1 MAQYLPLPDGS
12 FVTIRENETPLQAYE
27 RATKEY
33 PDAFGITPPAPQEGV
48 GAAFRGGLEGLLSR
62 ARTGVEAIFDPE
74 EAARRGLERGE
85 DIGQRFAPG
94 ASLQRV
100 KDVYAEQGLL
110 PAAGEAISQ
119 IPSALAEQAPNIAAT
134 LASGRA
140 GAVAGGRAGGARGAL
155 VGGVG
160 GALAPSLL
168 QLFGSNIERQA
179 EAQAESGQPL
189 DISRGAALAA
199 AAPGAALEAAA
210 TFIPLGRTVVGKI
223 LGPKA
228 EAALATG
235 SKNNAKL
242 VEAGLLRTL
251 GTGTVVGAGLEVPT
265 EVIQQ
270 MLERAQAGLDL
281 TSDDAL
287 AEYGEAA
294 YGAAL
299 VGGPFGAAGRIG
311 QRSVAQ
317 GEIEQEQAQV
327 RAEDAKKAA
336 EEDRL
341 AQEAE
346 EAEKATSGYRLKIN
360 EQLVEKKDRLREL
373 EQLLK
378 DKTTDEDV
386 KDEAKTEAKQ
396 LRKEL
401 GDLTKQMKESMT
413 KAGIAPT
420 VESALKRQKIQIEQ
434 KQPIVDDF
442 GNVISADT
450 ALDVPLFDKQGRPV
464 TRRTKDGKDV
474 LKTVKGTLPE
484 DLTPEQEVEGY
495 ERQTAKTFKYFA
507 EREDALQRLRD
518 AEEAERQKAYDDLQ
532 TQIKTMFEE
541 RQRLEEETGDVGD
554 IIAAEAGKRREQKT
568 KEVQQEMSINRMQR
582 IVDELGLRAADL
594 KITPDERAKIESF
607 INEGVVNR
615 FVTGALGIKGLGG
628 RTVNAAQALPNIDA
642 RIQELQDERQKA
654 LVGTDPLLLDTGAPT
669 KKGIRLMGV
678 EAQLNELR
686 RLRMV
691 AEQQAP
697 AETGAESAIEGTLQA
712 AVSAQVESPAVD
724 VEQGLPRVAY
734 ETRIAE
740 ADKKAA
746 RAFKDLL
753 SFVDDLQRKRFF
765 GGAPGLIE
773 DARSTE
779 EGLREQV
786 KQSKGLIIDNLL
798 EEVAT
803 ARVARKLRPLSYSEA
818 YLFIEDV
825 AGLVDTLVERSLAAA
840 PGMQT
845 ETITTPGQMRGTQLV
860 SGATETE
867 IDTRTERQLP
877 FGATPRRQDIVAQMS
892 EKQQQKIAKTF
903 TTLRKNVK
911 AALVKVEQIDATL
924 NAMQPPKPVAKR
936 GEPAPEPV
944 QRRVVLPESPE
955 AQRLADQRVKAVDA
969 LRKAEQALADERINI
984 NASVRGVSQ
993 KQAVQTIRNVIRSIK
1008 ESTIDEGKRP
1018 IRAEKPLL
1026 RQQFRTQEAETDYA
1040 QADRVVEE
1048 IDRVLAMPNLD
1059 PQVAQVLDRAA
1070 TVIANEN
1077 VNPTFLNTVDE
1088 QVGRILRGID
1098 KPFTPVA
1105 DPTQPARR
1113 PPADRQA
1120 MLINEIQQDIDNK
1133 VAVSAAAMQD
1143 ITTQA
1148 QGDMFAEDL
1157 ATIRATPGMFR
1168 RLQKSRKVVKKRE
1181 RIADLKQLEKDLRVA
1196 KRNADADA
1204 AGALKLEE
1212 KNIFQEIIKLA
1223 ENIKRDMGDDISVT
1237 NAQKFAALDD
1247 RIKKLVAEYKKKKP
1261 KEATSEVAENERI
1274 LTKLL
1279 KEAATPEPFSL
1290 TSTSSAS
1297 DFASNT
1303 QSIRARINALEIKI
1317 KEASSALMEVVNNP
1331 EIYEAKFKRK
1341 YGKGAKTRVDKLV
1354 DARTRFLEDAK
1365 KQLENFELII
1375 KKTIMQ
1381 PRSAAEKVEL
1391 PTTAADLRAAKQ
1403 ALATRINAILLRL
1416 KEQDIKLTEDV
1427 RGFIGLGLNLP
1438 GIRFERKT
1446 PEEIAKDIAEA
1457 RAERKAAIKAAG
1469 AKTKEQKA
1477 AIPLKLK
1484 SRFKVA
1490 AIKSAEEIEA
1500 DRRKIQSG
1508 SFNPT
1513 LSPEDVQ
1520 IKVQEEF
1527 DKALENRNKAKKELA
1542 DFRKLVNEAKGA
1554 KDFAKY
1560 EKEFFTKLKELSAV
1574 VNVAQA
1580 KYVSARYNLD
1590 LINKTTIRD
1599 FKGRRET
1606 APRTIAGPITQSQ
1619 IKYTPEQLSM
1629 LTGMPANMLPRITV
1643 VDDDTTKFAIGDSK
1657 PETPVDFDE
1666 AEKRLKEIKE
1676 KFDKMM
1682 SGEIAPK
1689 KPEVDLTRRRLV
1701 QAAGVA
1707 LATPKMPASIVKAF
1721 NVAELTPDAVWKA
1734 VTSGSD
1740 WFDSIVD
1747 VQSLEKL
1754 SKGINTTKLINL
1766 KGSALYDAMERIAGK
1781 EAALFIDS
1789 LEYADP
1795 IDVYL
1800 DDFIEANKNDPQI
1813 LSKIQRGYDVA
1824 ATDVFT
1830 AITKDLKSADGK
1842 AEQVDKK
1849 ETAALT
1855 PAKKT
1860 PTLNF
1865 YPSVAEAPIEISRA
1879 MARQGLDP
1887 LTDSVK
1893 GGVLPNGDVF
1903 IIVDAHSD
1911 MLDLEQTI
1919 AHELIGHYSFESM
1932 LGKDGMMELMR
1943 KVDKSFATKKNENG
1957 LENLADS
1964 LGLGKQ
1970 YDAAITGIAN
1980 FYADKL
1986 AKGEITEKEVL
1997 RLAKTQGLREIIAY
2011 TMEKRVDQSFMEKAK
2026 RWLQELVGAF
2036 RALLK
2041 RMGAIDAANMSTSD
2055 LFYLM
2060 KQAHDNFTAGK
2071 PMAVMNS
2078 DGTVSFR
2085 EAALAPAPQTGLSAM
2100 IARKGKVHDKIKS
2113 NVTGLAARV
2122 QFFDR
2127 LAALDAL
2134 VKRGVEKGVIDSLK
2148 AMDVLY
2154 FSRMA
2159 DQRNNFVAQFA
2170 TSGVGKISLKD
2181 GERMYTGGAGPSLK
2195 DVSQALSKSG
2205 VPSKDV
2211 ENEFTEYLLAVRA
2224 KRVGADKL
2232 DFTGKTAT
2240 QKQVEDTVARYSGT
2254 DPVSMAFKEAQ
2265 KLYRDYNNNLI
2276 DFVVSS
2282 GAMSKEKGEAL
2293 KAPGDYVPFYRQVGG
2308 RVELVVMGEKPI
2320 RIGDITSQPYLQA
2333 LVGGE
2338 TTVLPVF
2345 TSALQNTS
2353 MLVDMA
2359 LKNMAARNTAF
2370 VLRDMGVAKIQD
2382 GKGPDNVKVI
2392 RFSVEE
2398 KDASGKL
2405 KHKEKYAIIDTRMK
2419 EELFGDI
2426 PTELVVQGMEGIK
2439 AVIPAGV
2446 QLLGL
2451 PANWLRKFVTRDPRY
2466 AIRQIFRDSMAS
2478 VLTTGANFVPL
2489 VQTLKDMTTMKKS
2502 GTLEKL
2508 RESGV
2513 VGGQV
2518 ITGASDDMAKIL
2530 QQIASGKPGWD
2541 MAMAKLD
2548 EFAMMGDAA
2557 TRVSMYNSFLRQGL
2571 SDREATFA
2579 TLEAMNFGRR
2589 GLSPTVLYAN
2599 TLIPFFNAGLQ
2610 GIDVLYRAFKGDMP
2624 FSERLQVKRKLLA
2637 RGAIMA
2643 LMTMSYAYAMEDEE
2657 EYKNANPDERYNN
2670 WFVPT
2675 PFGVLR
2681 VPIPFEAG
2689 LVFKGIPEG
2698 VYRMAFTDDKNADVL
2713 RALKDLALRS
2723 VPGDIPTA
2731 IKPLIELNLNKSFFT
2746 DREIVDAG
2754 LPEEAK
2760 YQYRPNTPE
2769 LIKMFGSVGLSPV
2782 QVEYFIKGY
2791 TGSLLTGTMRIFDP
2805 VFGGEL
2811 VKPDMRITDVPVL
2824 GGLFQPKDA
2833 GGLINAA
2840 YKTAQNAQAAQ
2851 RTYNRLQQE
2860 DPEEARKYFQSALNN
2875 LSLASS
2881 AGQFK
2886 RQMSEIT
2893 LAERSI
2899 RAAKTITGEE
2909 KREKLDDLRQEKI
2922 KIATVFNNIKAQI
2935 ERQAS
2940 RSGLQ

>member
-1 MAQYLPLPDGS
+1 
-12 FVTIRENETPLQAYE
+12 
-27 RATKEY
+27 
-33 PDAFGITPPAPQEGV
+33 
-48 GAAFRGGLEGLLSR
+48 
-62 ARTGVEAIFDPE
+62 
-74 EAARRGLERGE
+74 
-85 DIGQRFAPG
+85 
-94 ASLQRV
+94 
-100 KDVYAEQGLL
+100 
-110 PAAGEAISQ
+110 
-119 IPSALAEQAPNIAAT
+119 
-134 LASGRA
+134 
-140 GAVAGGRAGGARGAL
+140 
-155 VGGVG
+155 
-160 GALAPSLL
+160 
-168 QLFGSNIERQA
+168 
-179 EAQAESGQPL
+179 
-189 DISRGAALAA
+189 
-199 AAPGAALEAAA
+199 
-210 TFIPLGRTVVGKI
+210 
-223 LGPKA
+223 
-228 EAALATG
+228 
-235 SKNNAKL
+235 
-242 VEAGLLRTL
+242 
-251 GTGTVVGAGLEVPT
+251 
-265 EVIQQ
+265 
-270 MLERAQAGLDL
+270 
-281 TSDDAL
+281 
-287 AEYGEAA
+287 
-294 YGAAL
+294 
-299 VGGPFGAAGRIG
+299 
-311 QRSVAQ
+311 
-317 GEIEQEQAQV
+317 
-327 RAEDAKKAA
+327 
-336 EEDRL
+336 
-341 AQEAE
+341 
-346 EAEKATSGYRLKIN
+346 
-360 EQLVEKKDRLREL
+360 
-373 EQLLK
+373 LLK

-507 EREDALQRLRD
+507 EREEALQRLRD

-1181 RIADLKQLEKDLRVA
+1181 RIATEKAETAQTQRAALQAKREVDFEFSDEGIKQKQQEILDRIKTLAAQIQDNEGYSEVTVKNFKYKWVRSKDPDAIAAYKKEQARYDKTKPEDRTRLRVPFPPGSWEIVGPSTGRYT
-1196 KRNADADA
+1196 KRVATMSDRVA
-1204 AGALKLEE
+1204 A
-1212 KNIFQEIIKLA
+1212 QW
-1223 ENIKRDMGDDISVT
+1223 
-1237 NAQKFAALDD
+1237 AALDED
-1247 RIKKLVAEYKKKKP
+1247 IKK
-1261 KEATSEVAENERI
+1261 EVANLRELERKVRAI
-1274 LTKLL
+1274 KEKSEQRKAAARAATQQRQLVSKVKQGQAKLL
-1279 KEAATPEPFSL
+1279 QDQKQVETDLFKTLE
-1290 TSTSSAS
+1290 
-1297 DFASNT
+1297 
-1303 QSIRARINALEIKI
+1303 RA
-1317 KEASSALMEVVNNP
+1317 
-1331 EIYEAKFKRK
+1331 
-1341 YGKGAKTRVDKLV
+1341 
-1354 DARTRFLEDAK
+1354 
-1365 KQLENFELII
+1365 
-1375 KKTIMQ
+1375 
-1381 PRSAAEKVEL
+1381 
-1391 PTTAADLRAAKQ
+1391 Q
-1403 ALATRINAILLRL
+1403 A
-1416 KEQDIKLTEDV
+1416 
-1427 RGFIGLGLNLP
+1427 GLGLS
-1438 GIRFERKT
+1438 GARFERKT
-1446 PEEIAKDIAEA
+1446 PEEIAKEIAEA

-1619 IKYTPEQLSM
+1619 IKYTSEQLSM
-1629 LTGMPANMLPRITV
+1629 LTGMPANMMPRITTA

-1657 PETPVDFDE
+1657 PETSVDFAE
-1666 AEKRLKEIKE
+1666 AEKRLKEVK
-1676 KFDKMM
+1676 
-1682 SGEIAPK
+1682 
-1689 KPEVDLTRRRLV
+1689 
-1701 QAAGVA
+1701 A
-1707 LATPKMPASIVKAF
+1707 LAKKMGVEVK
-1721 NVAELTPDAVWKA
+1721 
-1734 VTSGSD
+1734 
-1740 WFDSIVD
+1740 I
-1747 VQSLEKL
+1747 
-1754 SKGINTTKLINL
+1754 
-1766 KGSALYDAMERIAGK
+1766 
-1781 EAALFIDS
+1781 
-1789 LEYADP
+1789 
-1795 IDVYL
+1795 
-1800 DDFIEANKNDPQI
+1800 
-1813 LSKIQRGYDVA
+1813 
-1824 ATDVFT
+1824 
-1830 AITKDLKSADGK
+1830 
-1842 AEQVDKK
+1842 
-1849 ETAALT
+1849 
-1855 PAKKT
+1855 
-1860 PTLNF
+1860 
-1865 YPSVAEAPIEISRA
+1865 YPSVADAPTDISRA
-1879 MARQGLDP
+1879 MARQDLDP

-1903 IIVDAHSD
+1903 IIVDAHSS
-1911 MLDLEQTI
+1911 MLDLEQTV
-1919 AHELIGHYSFESM
+1919 AHELVGHYSFESM
-1932 LGKDGMMELMR
+1932 LGKDGMENLMR
-1943 KVDKSFATKKNENG
+1943 KVDKSFATKENQNG

-1964 LGLGKQ
+1964 LGLRDQ
-1970 YDAAITGIAN
+1970 YNAAVAGAYN
-1980 FYADKL
+1980 FYKTRL
-1986 AKGEITEKEVL
+1986 EKGELTEKDVL
-1997 RLAKTQGLREIIAY
+1997 RLAKTDGLREIIAY
-2011 TMEKRVDQSFMEKAK
+2011 TMEKRVDQSFMQKAK
-2026 RWLQELVGAF
+2026 RWLQELAGAF

-2041 RMGAIDAANMSTSD
+2041 RLGLVDAANMSTSD

-2071 PMAVMNS
+2071 PMAFTKP
-2078 DGTVSFR
+2078 DGTVSLRQPVVPVFATPLASMV
-2085 EAALAPAPQTGLSAM
+2085 AAPSSALGSLKANLFGL
-2100 IARKGKVHDKIKS
+2100 
-2113 NVTGLAARV
+2113 NFRV
-2122 QFFDR
+2122 QFVDR

-2134 VKRGVEKGVIDSLK
+2134 VKKGVEKAIIPALK
-2148 AMDVLY
+2148 AMDVMY
-2154 FSRMA
+2154 FSRFA
-2159 DQRNNFVAQFA
+2159 GQRNNFTADYL
-2170 TSGVGKISLKD
+2170 TSGVGRIERVK
-2181 GERMYTGGAGPSLK
+2181 GELMYVGGDGPSMR
-2195 DVSQALSKSG
+2195 DVANALRQSG
-2205 VPSKDV
+2205 IPDKQV
-2211 ENEFTEYLLAVRA
+2211 ETAFTAFLIARRA
-2224 KRVGADKL
+2224 EVVGVDKL
-2232 DFTGKTAT
+2232 DYSETITDLEVKAT
-2240 QKQVEDTVARYSGT
+2240 LAQFAKNQPFQKAAG
-2254 DPVSMAFKEAQ
+2254 
-2265 KLYRDYNNNLI
+2265 LYDQYNNNLI
-2276 DFVVSS
+2276 DLMVQ
-2282 GAMSKEKGEAL
+2282 AEAL
-2293 KAPGDYVPFYRQVGG
+2293 DPKKAERLKNSKYVPYYREKNGG
-2308 RVELVVMGEKPI
+2308 IELVIGTEKPV
-2320 RIGDITSQPYLQA
+2320 RIGSFVDQPQLRE
-2333 LVGGE
+2333 LKGG
-2338 TTVLPVF
+2338 VNKILPVF
-2345 TSALQNTS
+2345 TGSVQNTQ
-2353 MLVDMA
+2353 MIVDIV
-2359 LKNMAARNTAF
+2359 LRNMAAKSTAF
-2370 VLRDMGVAKIQD
+2370 VLNQMGLMDIRTGGGPKLSD
-2382 GKGPDNVKVI
+2382 GTPSANVV
-2392 RFSVEE
+2392 RFTILENQGGE
-2398 KDASGKL
+2398 KKL
-2405 KHKEKYAIIDTRMK
+2405 VEKYAVMK
-2419 EELFGDI
+2419 PEVGDAIFGNI
-2426 PTELVVQGMEGIK
+2426 PTELVMRGMEGIK
-2439 AVIPAGV
+2439 TTIPGIV
-2446 QLLGL
+2446 RLMGL
-2451 PANWLRKFVTRDPRY
+2451 PANWLRNFVTKNPRY
-2466 AIRQIFRDSMAS
+2466 AVNQVFRDSMAA
-2478 VLTTGANFVPL
+2478 VITTGADFVPV
-2489 VQTLKDMTTMKKS
+2489 VQTIKDLATMNRNGS
-2502 GTLEKL
+2502 LGTL
-2508 RESGV
+2508 RGRGV

-2518 ITGASDDMAKIL
+2518 ITGATDDADKIL
-2530 QQIASGKPGWD
+2530 RQITAGKPGWE
-2541 MAMAKLD
+2541 MTMAKLD

-2557 TRVSMYNSFLRQGL
+2557 TRVSMYNSFLKQGL
-2571 SDREATFA
+2571 SEREATFA
-2579 TLEAMNFGRR
+2579 SLEAMNFSRR
-2589 GLSPTVLYAN
+2589 GLSPTAMYAN
-2599 TLIPFFNAGLQ
+2599 TVIPFFNAQVQGL
-2610 GIDVLYRAFKGDMP
+2610 DVLYRAAIGDMP
-2624 FSERLQVKRKLLA
+2624 ASQRLKVQHKMKVR
-2637 RGAIMA
+2637 M
-2643 LMTMSYAYAMEDEE
+2643 LMMGVFTLAYAAMMEEDEA
-2657 EYKNANPDERYNN
+2657 YKNANPEERYSN

-2675 PFGVLR
+2675 PFGTFR
-2681 VPIPFEAG
+2681 VPIPFELGFVA
-2689 LVFKGIPEG
+2689 KSIPEG
-2698 VYRMAFTDDKNADVL
+2698 IYRLAATDDKASSVL
-2713 RALKDLALRS
+2713 GALRKQLFAS
-2723 VPGDIPTA
+2723 IPGDLPIAAKVPV
-2731 IKPLIELNLNKSFFT
+2731 ELMLNKSFFT
-2746 DREIVDAG
+2746 GRPVIDARLEG
-2754 LPEEAK
+2754 LVKSEQFGQK
-2760 YQYRPNTPE
+2760 TPE
-2769 LIKMFGSVGLSPV
+2769 LIKLLGFDSPQVIKDVFGLQGVSPA

-2791 TGSLLTGTMRIFDP
+2791 TGTLPLALLRLFDP
-2805 VFGGEL
+2805 VLASGEV
-2811 VKPDMRITDVPVL
+2811 VKADMKLEDMPIV
-2824 GGLFQPKDA
+2824 GSFFQPKDA
-2833 GGLINAA
+2833 GGIINASYA
-2840 YKTAQNAQAAQ
+2840 GIQQAQ
-2851 RTYNRLQQE
+2851 RVSNTYKKLIADGRIKEATEYFNENTAAFSIASLGGAFQQQMGE
-2860 DPEEARKYFQSALNN
+2860 LTKAERAIRASDL
-2875 LSLASS
+2875 SS
-2881 AGQFK
+2881 A
-2886 RQMSEIT
+2886 
-2893 LAERSI
+2893 
-2899 RAAKTITGEE
+2899 E
-2909 KREKLDDLRQEKI
+2909 KRERLDEFRQI
-2922 KIATVFNNIKAQI
+2922 KIDYSKQFRTIKEQI

>member
-1 MAQYLPLPDGS
+1 MPTYEVNIPGKGTFDVQSRRPLSEEEAIQAAMAQFAPPVSRVPEAAPEGGFVPAIKSGVSGVKEAGLALLGRTGLMDEAAAQQAIEEEQAYQQRTFKPTEEGFLEAPFTKTVELFGQSLPYMAAPLTAAAGIAALPLTGTAA
-12 FVTIRENETPLQAYE
+12 TIAGL
-27 RATKEY
+27 
-33 PDAFGITPPAPQEGV
+33 
-48 GAAFRGGLEGLLSR
+48 GAAGIASAGQFTGTNLLR
-62 ARTGVEAIFDPE
+62 QMETGKSLGETNLGNAAVASIPQAALDTVSLRMMPFIRNIFGAAGKEITE
-74 EAARRGLERGE
+74 EAAKK
-85 DIGQRFAPG
+85 I
-94 ASLQRV
+94 ASKNI
-100 KDVYAEQGLL
+100 KDV
-110 PAAGEAISQ
+110 AA
-119 IPSALAEQAPNIAAT
+119 
-134 LASGRA
+134 
-140 GAVAGGRAGGARGAL
+140 
-155 VGGVG
+155 
-160 GALAPSLL
+160 
-168 QLFGSNIERQA
+168 
-179 EAQAESGQPL
+179 
-189 DISRGAALAA
+189 DY
-199 AAPGAALEAAA
+199 
-210 TFIPLGRTVVGKI
+210 
-223 LGPKA
+223 
-228 EAALATG
+228 ALATG
-235 SKNNAKL
+235 RTMG
-242 VEAGLLRTL
+242 VEGLTESAQQVLERMQ
-251 GTGTVVGAGLEVPT
+251 AGLELGDQEARDEYFDSFVGGAVLGGVLAPPGRY
-265 EVIQQ
+265 
-270 MLERAQAGLDL
+270 LERRG
-281 TSDDAL
+281 
-287 AEYGEAA
+287 
-294 YGAAL
+294 
-299 VGGPFGAAGRIG
+299 I
-311 QRSVAQ
+311 
-317 GEIEQEQAQV
+317 I
-327 RAEDAKKAA
+327 AKEEEKNLIKQAA
-336 EEDRL
+336 EEAKTAEETRL

-346 EAEKATSGYRLKIN
+346 EAEKATPGYRLKIN

-401 GDLTKQMKESMT
+401 GDLNKQMKESMT

-484 DLTPEQEVEGY
+484 ELTPEQEVEGY

-507 EREDALQRLRD
+507 EREEALQRLRD

-712 AVSAQVESPAVD
+712 AVSAQAESPAVD

-1181 RIADLKQLEKDLRVA
+1181 RIATEKAETAQTQRAALQAKREVDFEFSDEGIKQKQQEILDRIKTLAAQIQDNEGYSEVTVKNFKYKWVRSKDPDAIAAYKKEQARYDKTKPEDRTRLRVPFPPGSWEIVGPSTGRYT
-1196 KRNADADA
+1196 KRVATMSDRVA
-1204 AGALKLEE
+1204 A
-1212 KNIFQEIIKLA
+1212 QW
-1223 ENIKRDMGDDISVT
+1223 
-1237 NAQKFAALDD
+1237 AALDED
-1247 RIKKLVAEYKKKKP
+1247 IKK
-1261 KEATSEVAENERI
+1261 EVANLRELERKVRAI
-1274 LTKLL
+1274 KEKSEQRKAAARAATQQRQLVSKVKQGQAKLL
-1279 KEAATPEPFSL
+1279 QDQKQVETDLFKTLE
-1290 TSTSSAS
+1290 
-1297 DFASNT
+1297 
-1303 QSIRARINALEIKI
+1303 RA
-1317 KEASSALMEVVNNP
+1317 
-1331 EIYEAKFKRK
+1331 
-1341 YGKGAKTRVDKLV
+1341 
-1354 DARTRFLEDAK
+1354 
-1365 KQLENFELII
+1365 
-1375 KKTIMQ
+1375 
-1381 PRSAAEKVEL
+1381 
-1391 PTTAADLRAAKQ
+1391 Q
-1403 ALATRINAILLRL
+1403 A
-1416 KEQDIKLTEDV
+1416 
-1427 RGFIGLGLNLP
+1427 GLGLS
-1438 GIRFERKT
+1438 GARFERKT
-1446 PEEIAKDIAEA
+1446 PEEIAKEIAEA

-1619 IKYTPEQLSM
+1619 IKYTSEQLSM
-1629 LTGMPANMLPRITV
+1629 LTGMPANMMPRITTA

-1657 PETPVDFDE
+1657 PETSVDFAE
-1666 AEKRLKEIKE
+1666 AEKRLKEVK
-1676 KFDKMM
+1676 
-1682 SGEIAPK
+1682 
-1689 KPEVDLTRRRLV
+1689 
-1701 QAAGVA
+1701 A
-1707 LATPKMPASIVKAF
+1707 LAKKMGVEVK
-1721 NVAELTPDAVWKA
+1721 
-1734 VTSGSD
+1734 
-1740 WFDSIVD
+1740 I
-1747 VQSLEKL
+1747 
-1754 SKGINTTKLINL
+1754 
-1766 KGSALYDAMERIAGK
+1766 
-1781 EAALFIDS
+1781 
-1789 LEYADP
+1789 
-1795 IDVYL
+1795 
-1800 DDFIEANKNDPQI
+1800 
-1813 LSKIQRGYDVA
+1813 
-1824 ATDVFT
+1824 
-1830 AITKDLKSADGK
+1830 
-1842 AEQVDKK
+1842 
-1849 ETAALT
+1849 
-1855 PAKKT
+1855 
-1860 PTLNF
+1860 
-1865 YPSVAEAPIEISRA
+1865 YPSVADAPTDISRA
-1879 MARQGLDP
+1879 MARQDLDP
-1887 LTDSVK
+1887 LIDSVK

-1903 IIVDAHSD
+1903 IIVDAHSN
-1911 MLDLEQTI
+1911 MLDLEQTV
-1919 AHELIGHYSFESM
+1919 AHELVGHYSFESM
-1932 LGKDGMMELMR
+1932 LGKDGMETLMR
-1943 KVDKSFATKKNENG
+1943 KVDKSFATKENQNG

-1964 LGLGKQ
+1964 LGLRDQ
-1970 YDAAITGIAN
+1970 YNAAVAGAYN
-1980 FYADKL
+1980 FYKTRL
-1986 AKGEITEKEVL
+1986 EKGELTEKDVL
-1997 RLAKTQGLREIIAY
+1997 RLAKTDGLREIIAY
-2011 TMEKRVDQSFMEKAK
+2011 TMEKRVDQSFMQKAK
-2026 RWLQELVGAF
+2026 RWLQELAGAF

-2041 RMGAIDAANMSTSD
+2041 RLGLVDAANMSTSD

-2071 PMAVMNS
+2071 PMAFTKP
-2078 DGTVSFR
+2078 DGTVSLRQPVVPVFATPLASMV
-2085 EAALAPAPQTGLSAM
+2085 AAPSSALGSLKANLFGL
-2100 IARKGKVHDKIKS
+2100 
-2113 NVTGLAARV
+2113 NFRV
-2122 QFFDR
+2122 QFVDR

-2134 VKRGVEKGVIDSLK
+2134 VKKGVEKAIIPALK
-2148 AMDVLY
+2148 AMDVMY
-2154 FSRMA
+2154 FSRFA
-2159 DQRNNFVAQFA
+2159 GQRNNFTADYL
-2170 TSGVGKISLKD
+2170 TSGVGRIERVK
-2181 GERMYTGGAGPSLK
+2181 GELMYVGGDGPSMR
-2195 DVSQALSKSG
+2195 DVANALRQSG
-2205 VPSKDV
+2205 IPDKQV
-2211 ENEFTEYLLAVRA
+2211 ETAFTAFLIARRA
-2224 KRVGADKL
+2224 EVVGVDKL
-2232 DFTGKTAT
+2232 DYSETITDLEVKAT
-2240 QKQVEDTVARYSGT
+2240 LAQFAKNQPFQKAAG
-2254 DPVSMAFKEAQ
+2254 
-2265 KLYRDYNNNLI
+2265 LYDQYNNNLI
-2276 DFVVSS
+2276 DLMVQ
-2282 GAMSKEKGEAL
+2282 AEAL
-2293 KAPGDYVPFYRQVGG
+2293 DPKKAERLKNSKYVPYYREKNGG
-2308 RVELVVMGEKPI
+2308 IELVIGTEKPV
-2320 RIGDITSQPYLQA
+2320 RIGSFVDQPQLRE
-2333 LVGGE
+2333 LKGG
-2338 TTVLPVF
+2338 VNKILPVF
-2345 TSALQNTS
+2345 TGSVQNTQ
-2353 MLVDMA
+2353 MIVDIV
-2359 LKNMAARNTAF
+2359 LRNMAAKSTAF
-2370 VLRDMGVAKIQD
+2370 VLNQMGLMDIRTGGGPKLSD
-2382 GKGPDNVKVI
+2382 GTPSANVV
-2392 RFSVEE
+2392 RFTILENQGGE
-2398 KDASGKL
+2398 KKL
-2405 KHKEKYAIIDTRMK
+2405 VEKYAVMK
-2419 EELFGDI
+2419 PEVGDAIFGNI
-2426 PTELVVQGMEGIK
+2426 PTELVMRGMEGIK
-2439 AVIPAGV
+2439 TTIPGIV
-2446 QLLGL
+2446 RLMGL
-2451 PANWLRKFVTRDPRY
+2451 PANWLRNFVTKNPRY
-2466 AIRQIFRDSMAS
+2466 AVNQVFRDSMAA
-2478 VLTTGANFVPL
+2478 VITTGADFVPV
-2489 VQTLKDMTTMKKS
+2489 VQTIKDLATMNRNGS
-2502 GTLEKL
+2502 LGTL
-2508 RESGV
+2508 RGRGV

-2518 ITGASDDMAKIL
+2518 ITGATDDADKIL
-2530 QQIASGKPGWD
+2530 RQITAGKPGWE

-2557 TRVSMYNSFLRQGL
+2557 TRVSMYNSFLKQGL
-2571 SDREATFA
+2571 SEREATFA
-2579 TLEAMNFGRR
+2579 SLEAMNFSRR
-2589 GLSPTVLYAN
+2589 GLSPTAMYAN
-2599 TLIPFFNAGLQ
+2599 TVIPFFNAQVQGL
-2610 GIDVLYRAFKGDMP
+2610 DVLYRAAIGDMP
-2624 FSERLQVKRKLLA
+2624 ASQRLKVQHKMKVR
-2637 RGAIMA
+2637 M
-2643 LMTMSYAYAMEDEE
+2643 LMMGVFTIAYAAMMEEDEA
-2657 EYKNANPDERYNN
+2657 YKNANPEERYSN

-2675 PFGVLR
+2675 PFGTFR
-2681 VPIPFEAG
+2681 VPIPFELGFVA
-2689 LVFKGIPEG
+2689 KSIPEG
-2698 VYRMAFTDDKNADVL
+2698 IYRLVATDDKASSVL
-2713 RALKDLALRS
+2713 GALRKQLFAS
-2723 VPGDIPTA
+2723 IPGDLPIAAKVPV
-2731 IKPLIELNLNKSFFT
+2731 ELMLNKSFFT
-2746 DREIVDAG
+2746 GRPVIDARLEG
-2754 LPEEAK
+2754 LVKSEQFGQK
-2760 YQYRPNTPE
+2760 TPE
-2769 LIKMFGSVGLSPV
+2769 LIKLLGFDSPQVIKDVFGLQGVSPA

-2791 TGSLLTGTMRIFDP
+2791 TGTLPLALLRLFDP
-2805 VFGGEL
+2805 VLASGEV
-2811 VKPDMRITDVPVL
+2811 VKADMKLEDMPIV
-2824 GGLFQPKDA
+2824 GSFFQPKDA
-2833 GGLINAA
+2833 GGIINASYA
-2840 YKTAQNAQAAQ
+2840 GIQQAQ
-2851 RTYNRLQQE
+2851 RVSNTYKKLIADGRIKEATEYFNENTAAFSIASLGGAFQQQMGE
-2860 DPEEARKYFQSALNN
+2860 LTKAERAIRASDL
-2875 LSLASS
+2875 SS
-2881 AGQFK
+2881 A
-2886 RQMSEIT
+2886 
-2893 LAERSI
+2893 
-2899 RAAKTITGEE
+2899 E
-2909 KREKLDDLRQEKI
+2909 KRERLDEFRQI
-2922 KIATVFNNIKAQI
+2922 KIDYSKQFRTIKEQI

>member
-1 MAQYLPLPDGS
+1 MPTYEVNIPGKGTFDVQSRRPLSEEEAIQAAMAQFAPPVSRVPEAAPEGGFVPAIKSGVSGVKEAGLALLGRTGLMDEAAAQQAIEEEQAYQQRTFKPTEEGFLEAPFTKTVELFGQSLPYMAAPLTAAAGIAALPLTGTAA
-12 FVTIRENETPLQAYE
+12 TIAGL
-27 RATKEY
+27 
-33 PDAFGITPPAPQEGV
+33 
-48 GAAFRGGLEGLLSR
+48 GAAGIASAGQFTGTNLLR
-62 ARTGVEAIFDPE
+62 QMETGKSLGETNLGNAAVASIPQAALDTVSLRMMPFIRNIFGAAGKEITE
-74 EAARRGLERGE
+74 EAAKK
-85 DIGQRFAPG
+85 I
-94 ASLQRV
+94 ASKNI
-100 KDVYAEQGLL
+100 KDV
-110 PAAGEAISQ
+110 AA
-119 IPSALAEQAPNIAAT
+119 
-134 LASGRA
+134 
-140 GAVAGGRAGGARGAL
+140 
-155 VGGVG
+155 
-160 GALAPSLL
+160 
-168 QLFGSNIERQA
+168 
-179 EAQAESGQPL
+179 
-189 DISRGAALAA
+189 DY
-199 AAPGAALEAAA
+199 
-210 TFIPLGRTVVGKI
+210 
-223 LGPKA
+223 
-228 EAALATG
+228 ALATG
-235 SKNNAKL
+235 RTMG
-242 VEAGLLRTL
+242 VEGLTESAQQVLERMQ
-251 GTGTVVGAGLEVPT
+251 AGLELGDQEARDEYFDSFVGGAVLGGVLAPPGRY
-265 EVIQQ
+265 
-270 MLERAQAGLDL
+270 LERRG
-281 TSDDAL
+281 
-287 AEYGEAA
+287 
-294 YGAAL
+294 
-299 VGGPFGAAGRIG
+299 I
-311 QRSVAQ
+311 
-317 GEIEQEQAQV
+317 I
-327 RAEDAKKAA
+327 AKEEEKNLIKQAA
-336 EEDRL
+336 EEAKTAEETRL

-346 EAEKATSGYRLKIN
+346 EAEKATPGYRLKIN

-401 GDLTKQMKESMT
+401 GDLNKQMKESMT

-474 LKTVKGTLPE
+474 LKTVKGTLPK

-507 EREDALQRLRD
+507 EREEALQRLRD

-1181 RIADLKQLEKDLRVA
+1181 RIATEKAETAQTQRAALQAKREVDFEFSDEGIKQKQQEILDRIKTLAAQIQDNEGYSEVTVKNFKYKWVRSKDPDAIAAYKKEQARYDKTKPEDRTRLRVPFPPGSWEIVGPSTGRYT
-1196 KRNADADA
+1196 KRVATMSDRVA
-1204 AGALKLEE
+1204 A
-1212 KNIFQEIIKLA
+1212 QW
-1223 ENIKRDMGDDISVT
+1223 
-1237 NAQKFAALDD
+1237 AALDED
-1247 RIKKLVAEYKKKKP
+1247 IKK
-1261 KEATSEVAENERI
+1261 EVANLRELERKVRAI
-1274 LTKLL
+1274 KEKSEQRKAAARAATQQRQLVSKVKQGQAKLL
-1279 KEAATPEPFSL
+1279 QDQKQVETDLFKTLE
-1290 TSTSSAS
+1290 
-1297 DFASNT
+1297 
-1303 QSIRARINALEIKI
+1303 RA
-1317 KEASSALMEVVNNP
+1317 
-1331 EIYEAKFKRK
+1331 
-1341 YGKGAKTRVDKLV
+1341 
-1354 DARTRFLEDAK
+1354 
-1365 KQLENFELII
+1365 
-1375 KKTIMQ
+1375 
-1381 PRSAAEKVEL
+1381 
-1391 PTTAADLRAAKQ
+1391 Q
-1403 ALATRINAILLRL
+1403 A
-1416 KEQDIKLTEDV
+1416 
-1427 RGFIGLGLNLP
+1427 GLGLS
-1438 GIRFERKT
+1438 GARFERKT
-1446 PEEIAKDIAEA
+1446 PEEIAKEIAEA

-1619 IKYTPEQLSM
+1619 IKYTSEQLSM
-1629 LTGMPANMLPRITV
+1629 LTGMPANMMPRITTA

-1657 PETPVDFDE
+1657 PETSVDFAE
-1666 AEKRLKEIKE
+1666 AEKRLKEVK
-1676 KFDKMM
+1676 
-1682 SGEIAPK
+1682 
-1689 KPEVDLTRRRLV
+1689 
-1701 QAAGVA
+1701 A
-1707 LATPKMPASIVKAF
+1707 LAKKMGVEVK
-1721 NVAELTPDAVWKA
+1721 
-1734 VTSGSD
+1734 
-1740 WFDSIVD
+1740 I
-1747 VQSLEKL
+1747 
-1754 SKGINTTKLINL
+1754 
-1766 KGSALYDAMERIAGK
+1766 
-1781 EAALFIDS
+1781 
-1789 LEYADP
+1789 
-1795 IDVYL
+1795 
-1800 DDFIEANKNDPQI
+1800 
-1813 LSKIQRGYDVA
+1813 
-1824 ATDVFT
+1824 
-1830 AITKDLKSADGK
+1830 
-1842 AEQVDKK
+1842 
-1849 ETAALT
+1849 
-1855 PAKKT
+1855 
-1860 PTLNF
+1860 
-1865 YPSVAEAPIEISRA
+1865 YPSVADAPTDISRA
-1879 MARQGLDP
+1879 MARQDLDP
-1887 LTDSVK
+1887 LIDSVK

-1903 IIVDAHSD
+1903 IIVDAHSN
-1911 MLDLEQTI
+1911 MLDLEQTV
-1919 AHELIGHYSFESM
+1919 AHELVGHYSFESM
-1932 LGKDGMMELMR
+1932 LGKDGMETLMR
-1943 KVDKSFATKKNENG
+1943 KVDKSFATKENQNG

-1964 LGLGKQ
+1964 LGLRDQ
-1970 YDAAITGIAN
+1970 YNAAVAGAYN
-1980 FYADKL
+1980 FYKTRL
-1986 AKGEITEKEVL
+1986 EKGELTEKDVL
-1997 RLAKTQGLREIIAY
+1997 RLAKTDGLREIIAY
-2011 TMEKRVDQSFMEKAK
+2011 TMEKRVDQSFMQKAK
-2026 RWLQELVGAF
+2026 RWLQELAGAF

-2041 RMGAIDAANMSTSD
+2041 RLGLVDAANMSTSD

-2071 PMAVMNS
+2071 PMAFTKP
-2078 DGTVSFR
+2078 DGTVSLRQPVVPVFATPLASMV
-2085 EAALAPAPQTGLSAM
+2085 AAPSSALGSLKANLFGL
-2100 IARKGKVHDKIKS
+2100 
-2113 NVTGLAARV
+2113 NFRV
-2122 QFFDR
+2122 QFVDR

-2134 VKRGVEKGVIDSLK
+2134 VKKGVEKAIIPALK
-2148 AMDVLY
+2148 AMDVMY
-2154 FSRMA
+2154 FSRFA
-2159 DQRNNFVAQFA
+2159 GQRNNFTADYL
-2170 TSGVGKISLKD
+2170 TSGVGRIERVK
-2181 GERMYTGGAGPSLK
+2181 GELMYVGGDGPSMR
-2195 DVSQALSKSG
+2195 DVANALRQSG
-2205 VPSKDV
+2205 IPDKQV
-2211 ENEFTEYLLAVRA
+2211 ETAFTAFLIARRA
-2224 KRVGADKL
+2224 EVVGVDKL
-2232 DFTGKTAT
+2232 DYSETITDLEVKAT
-2240 QKQVEDTVARYSGT
+2240 LAQFAKNQPFQKAAG
-2254 DPVSMAFKEAQ
+2254 
-2265 KLYRDYNNNLI
+2265 LYDQYNNNLI
-2276 DFVVSS
+2276 DLMVQ
-2282 GAMSKEKGEAL
+2282 AEAL
-2293 KAPGDYVPFYRQVGG
+2293 DPKKAERLKNSKYVPYYREKNGG
-2308 RVELVVMGEKPI
+2308 IELVIGTEKPV
-2320 RIGDITSQPYLQA
+2320 RIGSFVDQPQLRE
-2333 LVGGE
+2333 LKGG
-2338 TTVLPVF
+2338 VNKILPVF
-2345 TSALQNTS
+2345 TGSVQNTQ
-2353 MLVDMA
+2353 MIVDIV
-2359 LKNMAARNTAF
+2359 LRNMAAKSTAF
-2370 VLRDMGVAKIQD
+2370 VLNQMGLMDIRTGGGPKLSD
-2382 GKGPDNVKVI
+2382 GTPSANVV
-2392 RFSVEE
+2392 RFTILENQGGE
-2398 KDASGKL
+2398 KKL
-2405 KHKEKYAIIDTRMK
+2405 VEKYAVMK
-2419 EELFGDI
+2419 PEVGDAIFGNI
-2426 PTELVVQGMEGIK
+2426 PTELVMRGMEGIK
-2439 AVIPAGV
+2439 TTIPGIV
-2446 QLLGL
+2446 RLMGL
-2451 PANWLRKFVTRDPRY
+2451 PANWLRNFVTKNPRY
-2466 AIRQIFRDSMAS
+2466 AVNQVFRDSMAA
-2478 VLTTGANFVPL
+2478 VITTGADFVPV
-2489 VQTLKDMTTMKKS
+2489 VQTIKDLATMNRNGS
-2502 GTLEKL
+2502 LGTL
-2508 RESGV
+2508 RGRGV

-2518 ITGASDDMAKIL
+2518 ITGATDDADKIL
-2530 QQIASGKPGWD
+2530 RQITAGKPGWE

-2557 TRVSMYNSFLRQGL
+2557 TRVSMYNSFLKQGL
-2571 SDREATFA
+2571 SEREATFA
-2579 TLEAMNFGRR
+2579 SLEAMNFSRR
-2589 GLSPTVLYAN
+2589 GLSPTAMYAN
-2599 TLIPFFNAGLQ
+2599 TVIPFFNAQVQGL
-2610 GIDVLYRAFKGDMP
+2610 DVLYRAAIGDMP
-2624 FSERLQVKRKLLA
+2624 ASQRLKVQHKMKVR
-2637 RGAIMA
+2637 M
-2643 LMTMSYAYAMEDEE
+2643 LMMGVFTIAYAAMMEEDEA
-2657 EYKNANPDERYNN
+2657 YKNANPEERYSN

-2675 PFGVLR
+2675 PFGTFR
-2681 VPIPFEAG
+2681 VPIPFELGFVA
-2689 LVFKGIPEG
+2689 KSIPEG
-2698 VYRMAFTDDKNADVL
+2698 IYRLVATDDKASSVL
-2713 RALKDLALRS
+2713 GALRKQLFAS
-2723 VPGDIPTA
+2723 IPGDLPIAAKVPV
-2731 IKPLIELNLNKSFFT
+2731 ELMLNKSFFT
-2746 DREIVDAG
+2746 GRPVIDARLEG
-2754 LPEEAK
+2754 LVKSEQFGQK
-2760 YQYRPNTPE
+2760 TPE
-2769 LIKMFGSVGLSPV
+2769 LIKLLGFDSPQVIKDVFGLQGVSPA

-2791 TGSLLTGTMRIFDP
+2791 TGTLPLALLRLFDP
-2805 VFGGEL
+2805 VLASGEV
-2811 VKPDMRITDVPVL
+2811 VKADMKLEDMPIV
-2824 GGLFQPKDA
+2824 GSFFQPKDA
-2833 GGLINAA
+2833 GGIINASYA
-2840 YKTAQNAQAAQ
+2840 GIQQAQ
-2851 RTYNRLQQE
+2851 RVSNTYKKLIADGRIKEATEYFNENTAAFSIASLGGAFQQQMGE
-2860 DPEEARKYFQSALNN
+2860 LTKAERAIRASDL
-2875 LSLASS
+2875 SS
-2881 AGQFK
+2881 A
-2886 RQMSEIT
+2886 
-2893 LAERSI
+2893 
-2899 RAAKTITGEE
+2899 E
-2909 KREKLDDLRQEKI
+2909 KRERLDEFRQI
-2922 KIATVFNNIKAQI
+2922 KIDYSKQFSTIKAQI

>member
-1 MAQYLPLPDGS
+1 MAIFAELADGRRLEFPDGTDPAVIQRTVKRIIAS
-12 FVTIRENETPLQAYE
+12 E
-27 RATKEY
+27 
-33 PDAFGITPPAPQEGV
+33 TPPAEGV

-62 ARTGVEAIFDPE
+62 ARTGIEGIFDPE

-100 KDVYAEQGLL
+100 KDVYAERGLF
-110 PAAGEAISQ
+110 PAAGEALSQ

-134 LASGRA
+134 LGSAKLGAMA
-140 GAVAGGRAGGARGAL
+140 GTAAL
-155 VGGVG
+155 PGVGTVIGGVG

-168 QLFGSNIERQA
+168 QLFGGNIERQA

-199 AAPGAALEAAA
+199 AAPGAALEVAS
-210 TFIPLGRTVVGKI
+210 TFIPLGRTLVGKL
-223 LGPKA
+223 LGPEATKA
-228 EAALATG
+228 MARSTAEGREKIAQ
-235 SKNNAKL
+235 
-242 VEAGLLRTL
+242 EGLLKVL
-251 GTGTVVGAGLEVPT
+251 GKGTAVGAAVEIPT
-265 EVIQQ
+265 EVTQQ
-270 MLERAQAGLDL
+270 MLERLQAGLPI
-281 TSDDAL
+281 TSDDAY
-287 AEYGEAA
+287 AEYAEAA
-294 YGAAL
+294 YGAGL
-299 VGGPFGAAGRIG
+299 VGGPFGAAGRAG
-311 QRSVAQ
+311 QRSVAR
-317 GEIEQEQAQV
+317 GEIEQEQAKV

-341 AQEAE
+341 AKEAE
-346 EAEKATSGYRLKIN
+346 EARKATPEYRQEIN
-360 EQLVEKKDRLREL
+360 AQLVEKKDRLREL

-386 KDEAKTEAKQ
+386 KNEAKTEAKQ

-401 GDLTKQMKESMT
+401 GDLNKQMKESMT

-434 KQPIVDDF
+434 QQPIVDDF
-442 GNVISADT
+442 GNV
-450 ALDVPLFDKQGRPV
+450 VQP
-464 TRRTKDGKDV
+464 
-474 LKTVKGTLPE
+474 KTTG
-484 DLTPEQEVEGY
+484 LTPEQEAEGY
-495 ERQTAKTFKYFA
+495 ERQAAKTLEYFA
-507 EREDALQRLRD
+507 EREEALARLR
-518 AEEAERQKAYDDLQ
+518 AEAEAEREAEYENLQ
-532 TQIKTMFEE
+532 QQIKTMME
-541 RQRLEEETGDVGD
+541 QTQQLEEESGVEVARRG
-554 IIAAEAGKRREQKT
+554 EARRTQKEQ
-568 KEVQQEMSINRMQR
+568 EVQQEMSINRMQR

-654 LVGTDPLLLDTGAPT
+654 LVGTDPLLLDTGSPT
-669 KKGIRLMGV
+669 KKGFRLMGV

-712 AVSAQVESPAVD
+712 AASAQAEPVAVEI
-724 VEQGLPRVAY
+724 EQGLPKRTY
-734 ETRIAE
+734 EIESEKAN
-740 ADKKAA
+740 KAA
-746 RAFKDLL
+746 SGSFTNLL
-753 SFVDDLQRKRFF
+753 SFMDDYRQGRFF
-765 GGAPGLIE
+765 GEGAAPGQLGLASSTREGLLGQSEVLRKEVVDSLIQE
-773 DARSTE
+773 VAYSRMQQGLAPLTRDEGIALGLQVDSILNEIITRSTALPRRAALKE
-779 EGLREQV
+779 IVISPAQV
-786 KQSKGLIIDNLL
+786 RGTEIIKSAKTIFTDP
-798 EEVAT
+798 
-803 ARVARKLRPLSYSEA
+803 RPLS
-818 YLFIEDV
+818 
-825 AGLVDTLVERSLAAA
+825 
-840 PGMQT
+840 
-845 ETITTPGQMRGTQLV
+845 
-860 SGATETE
+860 
-867 IDTRTERQLP
+867 ERQ
-877 FGATPRRQDIVAQMS
+877 FGAPKRALEVLAEGIRQS
-892 EKQQQKIAKTF
+892 K
-903 TTLRKNVK
+903 
-911 AALVKVEQIDATL
+911 
-924 NAMQPPKPVAKR
+924 
-936 GEPAPEPV
+936 
-944 QRRVVLPESPE
+944 
-955 AQRLADQRVKAVDA
+955 
-969 LRKAEQALADERINI
+969 EQAIEA
-984 NASVRGVSQ
+984 
-993 KQAVQTIRNVIRSIK
+993 
-1008 ESTIDEGKRP
+1008 GKRP

-1026 RQQFRTQEAETDYA
+1026 RQQFRTQETETEYA
-1040 QADRVVEE
+1040 QTDRVVEE
-1048 IDRVLAMPNLD
+1048 IGRVLAMPNLD

-1113 PPADRQA
+1113 PTADRQA
-1120 MLINEIQQDIDNK
+1120 MLINEIQQDMDNE

-1157 ATIRATPGMFR
+1157 ATIRATPGMLR
-1168 RLQKSRKVVKKRE
+1168 RLQKSRKVVKERE
-1181 RIADLKQLEKDLRVA
+1181 RIAKEKAETEQTRRAALQAKREVDFEFSDEGIKQKQQEILDRIKTLAAQIQDNEGYSEVTVKNFKYKWVKSKDPDAIAAYKKEQARYDKTKPEDRTRMRVPFPPGSWEIVGPSTGRYTKRVA
-1196 KRNADADA
+1196 TMSDRVAS
-1204 AGALKLEE
+1204 
-1212 KNIFQEIIKLA
+1212 QW
-1223 ENIKRDMGDDISVT
+1223 
-1237 NAQKFAALDD
+1237 AALDED
-1247 RIKKLVAEYKKKKP
+1247 IKK
-1261 KEATSEVAENERI
+1261 EVANLRELERKVRAI
-1274 LTKLL
+1274 KEKSEQRKAAARAATQQRQLVSKVKQGQAKLL
-1279 KEAATPEPFSL
+1279 Q
-1290 TSTSSAS
+1290 
-1297 DFASNT
+1297 D
-1303 QSIRARINALEIKI
+1303 Q
-1317 KEASSALMEVVNNP
+1317 
-1331 EIYEAKFKRK
+1331 
-1341 YGKGAKTRVDKLV
+1341 
-1354 DARTRFLEDAK
+1354 
-1365 KQLENFELII
+1365 KQ
-1375 KKTIMQ
+1375 
-1381 PRSAAEKVEL
+1381 VE
-1391 PTTAADLRAAKQ
+1391 ADLFKTLERAQ
-1403 ALATRINAILLRL
+1403 A
-1416 KEQDIKLTEDV
+1416 
-1427 RGFIGLGLNLP
+1427 GLGLP
-1438 GIRFERKT
+1438 GIRAERKT
-1446 PEEIAKDIAEA
+1446 PEEIAKEIAEA
-1457 RAERKAAIKAAG
+1457 RAERKKTIKAAG
-1469 AKTKEQKA
+1469 AKTKEEKA

-1500 DRRKIQSG
+1500 DRLAAVQTGARKLGQVA
-1508 SFNPT
+1508 
-1513 LSPEDVQ
+1513 SPEDVQ

-1527 DKALENRNKAKKELA
+1527 GKALKNRDKAKKELD

-1590 LINKTTIRD
+1590 LINKTTIRE

-1606 APRTIAGPITQSQ
+1606 APRTIAGPITEAQKS
-1619 IKYTPEQLSM
+1619 YTPEQLSM
-1629 LTGMPANMLPRITV
+1629 LTGMPANMMPRITTA

-1657 PETPVDFDE
+1657 PETSVDFAE
-1666 AEKRLKEIKE
+1666 AEKRLKEVK
-1676 KFDKMM
+1676 
-1682 SGEIAPK
+1682 
-1689 KPEVDLTRRRLV
+1689 
-1701 QAAGVA
+1701 A
-1707 LATPKMPASIVKAF
+1707 LAKKMGVEVK
-1721 NVAELTPDAVWKA
+1721 
-1734 VTSGSD
+1734 
-1740 WFDSIVD
+1740 I
-1747 VQSLEKL
+1747 
-1754 SKGINTTKLINL
+1754 
-1766 KGSALYDAMERIAGK
+1766 
-1781 EAALFIDS
+1781 
-1789 LEYADP
+1789 
-1795 IDVYL
+1795 
-1800 DDFIEANKNDPQI
+1800 
-1813 LSKIQRGYDVA
+1813 
-1824 ATDVFT
+1824 
-1830 AITKDLKSADGK
+1830 
-1842 AEQVDKK
+1842 
-1849 ETAALT
+1849 
-1855 PAKKT
+1855 
-1860 PTLNF
+1860 
-1865 YPSVAEAPIEISRA
+1865 YPSVADAPTDISRA
-1879 MARQGLDP
+1879 MARQDLDP
-1887 LTDSVK
+1887 LIDSVK

-1903 IIVDAHSD
+1903 IIVDAHSN
-1911 MLDLEQTI
+1911 MLDLEQTV
-1919 AHELIGHYSFESM
+1919 AHELVGHYSFESM

-1943 KVDKSFATKKNENG
+1943 KVDKSFATKENQNG

-1964 LGLGKQ
+1964 LGLRDQ
-1970 YDAAITGIAN
+1970 YNAAIVGAYN
-1980 FYADKL
+1980 FYRTSLD
-1986 AKGEITEKEVL
+1986 KGELTETEVR
-1997 RLAKTQGLREIIAY
+1997 RLAKTDGLREIIAY
-2011 TMEKRVDQSFMEKAK
+2011 TMEKRVDQSFMQKAK
-2026 RWLQELVGAF
+2026 RWLQELTGAF

-2041 RMGAIDAANMSTSD
+2041 RLGLVDAANMSTSD

-2060 KQAHDNFTAGK
+2060 RQAHDNFTAGK
-2071 PMAVMNS
+2071 PMAFTKP
-2078 DGTVSFR
+2078 DGTVSFSSV
-2085 EAALAPAPQTGLSAM
+2085 AASAPQTGLSAM
-2100 IARKGKVHDKIKS
+2100 IASKGKVYDKIKG

-2181 GERMYTGGAGPSLK
+2181 GERMYTGGDGPSLK

-2205 VPSKDV
+2205 VPSKNV

-2232 DFTGKTAT
+2232 DFTGKKAT

-2254 DPVSMAFKEAQ
+2254 DPASMAFQ
-2265 KLYRDYNNNLI
+2265 KARDLYRDYNNNLI

-2398 KDASGKL
+2398 KDASGKP
-2405 KHKEKYAIIDTRMK
+2405 KHKEKYAIIDTKMK

-2439 AVIPAGV
+2439 AVVPAGI

-2478 VLTTGANFVPL
+2478 VLTTGANFVPV
-2489 VQTLKDMTTMKKS
+2489 VQTLKDMATMKKS

-2530 QQIASGKPGWD
+2530 QQLASGKPGWD

-2610 GIDVLYRAFKGDMP
+2610 GIDVLYRAFKRDMP
-2624 FSERLQVKRKLLA
+2624 FNERLQVKKKLLA
-2637 RGAIMA
+2637 RGAMMG
-2643 LMTMSYAYAMEDEE
+2643 LLTMSYAAAMEDEE

-2713 RALKDLALRS
+2713 IALKDLAMRS
-2723 VPGDIPTA
+2723 IPGDVPTA
-2731 IKPLIELNLNKSFFT
+2731 IKPIIELNLNKSLFT
-2746 DREIVDAG
+2746 NREIVDAS

-2769 LIKMFGSVGLSPV
+2769 LIKLFGSIGLSPV
-2782 QVEYFIKGY
+2782 QVEYFIKSY
-2791 TGSLLTGTMRIFDP
+2791 TGGLLVGTMRVFDP
-2805 VFGGEL
+2805 VLGGEL
-2811 VKPDMRITDVPVL
+2811 VKPDMRITDVPIL

-2833 GGLINAA
+2833 GGIINAA
-2840 YKTAQNAQAAQ
+2840 YKTAQSAQAAQ

-2860 DPEEARKYFQSALNN
+2860 DPEEAQRYFQSALNN

-2881 AGQFK
+2881 SGQFK
-2886 RQMSEIT
+2886 QQMSVIT
-2893 LAERSI
+2893 QSERSI
-2899 RAAKTITGEE
+2899 RAAKTMTGEE
-2909 KREKLDDLRQEKI
+2909 KREKLDELRQEKI
-2922 KIATVFNNIKAQI
+2922 KMATMFNNVKAQI

>member
-1 MAQYLPLPDGS
+1 MPTYEVNIPGKGTFDVQSRRPLSEEEAIQAAMAQFAPPVSRVPEAAPEGGFVPAIKSGVSGVKEAGLALLGRTGLMDEAAAQQAIEEEQAYQQRTFKPTEEGFLEAPFTKTVELFGQSLPYMAAPLTAAAGIAALPLTGTAA
-12 FVTIRENETPLQAYE
+12 TIAGL
-27 RATKEY
+27 
-33 PDAFGITPPAPQEGV
+33 
-48 GAAFRGGLEGLLSR
+48 GAAGIASAGQFTGTNLLR
-62 ARTGVEAIFDPE
+62 QMETGKSLGETNLGNAAVASIPQAALDTVSLRMMPFIRNIFGAAGKEITE
-74 EAARRGLERGE
+74 EAAKK
-85 DIGQRFAPG
+85 I
-94 ASLQRV
+94 ASKNI
-100 KDVYAEQGLL
+100 KDV
-110 PAAGEAISQ
+110 AA
-119 IPSALAEQAPNIAAT
+119 
-134 LASGRA
+134 
-140 GAVAGGRAGGARGAL
+140 
-155 VGGVG
+155 
-160 GALAPSLL
+160 
-168 QLFGSNIERQA
+168 
-179 EAQAESGQPL
+179 
-189 DISRGAALAA
+189 DY
-199 AAPGAALEAAA
+199 
-210 TFIPLGRTVVGKI
+210 
-223 LGPKA
+223 
-228 EAALATG
+228 ALATG
-235 SKNNAKL
+235 RTMG
-242 VEAGLLRTL
+242 VEGLTESAQQVLERMQ
-251 GTGTVVGAGLEVPT
+251 AGLELGDQEARDEYFDSFVGGAVLGGVLAPPGRY
-265 EVIQQ
+265 
-270 MLERAQAGLDL
+270 LERRG
-281 TSDDAL
+281 
-287 AEYGEAA
+287 
-294 YGAAL
+294 
-299 VGGPFGAAGRIG
+299 I
-311 QRSVAQ
+311 
-317 GEIEQEQAQV
+317 I
-327 RAEDAKKAA
+327 AKEEEKNLIKQAA
-336 EEDRL
+336 EEAKTAEETRL

-346 EAEKATSGYRLKIN
+346 EAEKATPGYRLKIN

-401 GDLTKQMKESMT
+401 GDLNKQMKESMT

-474 LKTVKGTLPE
+474 LKTVKGTLPK

-507 EREDALQRLRD
+507 EREEALQRLRD

-1181 RIADLKQLEKDLRVA
+1181 RIATEKAETAQTQRAALQAKREVDFEFSDEGIKQKQQEILDRIKTLAAQIQDNEGYSEVTVKNFKYKWVRSKDPDAIAAYKKEQARYDKTKPEDRTRLRVPFPPGSWEIVGPSTGRYT
-1196 KRNADADA
+1196 KRVATMSDRVA
-1204 AGALKLEE
+1204 A
-1212 KNIFQEIIKLA
+1212 QW
-1223 ENIKRDMGDDISVT
+1223 
-1237 NAQKFAALDD
+1237 AALDED
-1247 RIKKLVAEYKKKKP
+1247 IKK
-1261 KEATSEVAENERI
+1261 EVANLRELERKVRAI
-1274 LTKLL
+1274 KEKSEQRKAAARAATQQRQLVSKVKQGQAKLL
-1279 KEAATPEPFSL
+1279 QDQKQVETDLFKTLE
-1290 TSTSSAS
+1290 
-1297 DFASNT
+1297 
-1303 QSIRARINALEIKI
+1303 RA
-1317 KEASSALMEVVNNP
+1317 
-1331 EIYEAKFKRK
+1331 
-1341 YGKGAKTRVDKLV
+1341 
-1354 DARTRFLEDAK
+1354 
-1365 KQLENFELII
+1365 
-1375 KKTIMQ
+1375 
-1381 PRSAAEKVEL
+1381 
-1391 PTTAADLRAAKQ
+1391 Q
-1403 ALATRINAILLRL
+1403 A
-1416 KEQDIKLTEDV
+1416 
-1427 RGFIGLGLNLP
+1427 GLGLS
-1438 GIRFERKT
+1438 GARFERKT
-1446 PEEIAKDIAEA
+1446 PEEIAKEIAEA

-1619 IKYTPEQLSM
+1619 IKYTSEQLSM
-1629 LTGMPANMLPRITV
+1629 LTGMPANMMPRITTA

-1657 PETPVDFDE
+1657 PETSVDFAE
-1666 AEKRLKEIKE
+1666 AEKRLKEVK
-1676 KFDKMM
+1676 
-1682 SGEIAPK
+1682 
-1689 KPEVDLTRRRLV
+1689 
-1701 QAAGVA
+1701 A
-1707 LATPKMPASIVKAF
+1707 LAKKMGVEVK
-1721 NVAELTPDAVWKA
+1721 
-1734 VTSGSD
+1734 
-1740 WFDSIVD
+1740 I
-1747 VQSLEKL
+1747 
-1754 SKGINTTKLINL
+1754 
-1766 KGSALYDAMERIAGK
+1766 
-1781 EAALFIDS
+1781 
-1789 LEYADP
+1789 
-1795 IDVYL
+1795 
-1800 DDFIEANKNDPQI
+1800 
-1813 LSKIQRGYDVA
+1813 
-1824 ATDVFT
+1824 
-1830 AITKDLKSADGK
+1830 
-1842 AEQVDKK
+1842 
-1849 ETAALT
+1849 
-1855 PAKKT
+1855 
-1860 PTLNF
+1860 
-1865 YPSVAEAPIEISRA
+1865 YPSVADAPTDISRA
-1879 MARQGLDP
+1879 MARQDLDP
-1887 LTDSVK
+1887 LIDSVK

-1903 IIVDAHSD
+1903 IIVDAHSN
-1911 MLDLEQTI
+1911 MLDLEQTV
-1919 AHELIGHYSFESM
+1919 AHELVGHYSFESM
-1932 LGKDGMMELMR
+1932 LGKDGMETLMR
-1943 KVDKSFATKKNENG
+1943 KVDKSFATKENQNG

-1964 LGLGKQ
+1964 LGLRDQ
-1970 YDAAITGIAN
+1970 YNAAVAGAYN
-1980 FYADKL
+1980 FYKTRL
-1986 AKGEITEKEVL
+1986 EKGELTEKDVL
-1997 RLAKTQGLREIIAY
+1997 RLAKTDGLREIIAY
-2011 TMEKRVDQSFMEKAK
+2011 TMEKRVDQSFMQKAK
-2026 RWLQELVGAF
+2026 RWLQELAGAF

-2041 RMGAIDAANMSTSD
+2041 RLGLVDAANMSTSD

-2071 PMAVMNS
+2071 PMAFTKP
-2078 DGTVSFR
+2078 DGTVSLRQPVVPVFATPLASMV
-2085 EAALAPAPQTGLSAM
+2085 AAPSSALGSLKANLFGL
-2100 IARKGKVHDKIKS
+2100 
-2113 NVTGLAARV
+2113 NFRV
-2122 QFFDR
+2122 QFVDR

-2134 VKRGVEKGVIDSLK
+2134 VKKGVEKAIIPALK
-2148 AMDVLY
+2148 AMDVMY
-2154 FSRMA
+2154 FSRFA
-2159 DQRNNFVAQFA
+2159 GQRNNFTADYL
-2170 TSGVGKISLKD
+2170 TSGVGRIERVK
-2181 GERMYTGGAGPSLK
+2181 GELMYVGGDGPSMR
-2195 DVSQALSKSG
+2195 DVANALRQSG
-2205 VPSKDV
+2205 IPDKQV
-2211 ENEFTEYLLAVRA
+2211 ETAFTAFLIARRA
-2224 KRVGADKL
+2224 EVVGVDKL
-2232 DFTGKTAT
+2232 DYSETITDLEVKAT
-2240 QKQVEDTVARYSGT
+2240 LAQFAKNQPFQKAAG
-2254 DPVSMAFKEAQ
+2254 
-2265 KLYRDYNNNLI
+2265 LYDQYNNNLI
-2276 DFVVSS
+2276 DLMVQ
-2282 GAMSKEKGEAL
+2282 AEAL
-2293 KAPGDYVPFYRQVGG
+2293 DPKKAERLKNSKYVPYYREKNGG
-2308 RVELVVMGEKPI
+2308 IELVIGTEKPV
-2320 RIGDITSQPYLQA
+2320 RIGSFVDQPQLRE
-2333 LVGGE
+2333 LKGG
-2338 TTVLPVF
+2338 VNKILPVF
-2345 TSALQNTS
+2345 TGSVQNTQ
-2353 MLVDMA
+2353 MIVDIV
-2359 LKNMAARNTAF
+2359 LRNMAAKSTAF
-2370 VLRDMGVAKIQD
+2370 VLNQMGLMDIRTGGGPKLSD
-2382 GKGPDNVKVI
+2382 GTPSANVV
-2392 RFSVEE
+2392 RFTILENQGGE
-2398 KDASGKL
+2398 KKL
-2405 KHKEKYAIIDTRMK
+2405 VEKYAVMK
-2419 EELFGDI
+2419 PEVGDAIFGNI
-2426 PTELVVQGMEGIK
+2426 PTELVMRGMEGIK
-2439 AVIPAGV
+2439 TTIPGIV
-2446 QLLGL
+2446 RLMGL
-2451 PANWLRKFVTRDPRY
+2451 PANWLRNFVTKNPRY
-2466 AIRQIFRDSMAS
+2466 AVNQVFRDSMAA
-2478 VLTTGANFVPL
+2478 VITTGADFVPV
-2489 VQTLKDMTTMKKS
+2489 VQTIKDLATMNRNGS
-2502 GTLEKL
+2502 LGTL
-2508 RESGV
+2508 RGRGV

-2518 ITGASDDMAKIL
+2518 ITGATDDADKIL
-2530 QQIASGKPGWD
+2530 RQITAGKPGWE

-2557 TRVSMYNSFLRQGL
+2557 TRVSMYNSFLKQGL
-2571 SDREATFA
+2571 SEREATFA
-2579 TLEAMNFGRR
+2579 SLEAMNFSRR
-2589 GLSPTVLYAN
+2589 GLSPTAMYAN
-2599 TLIPFFNAGLQ
+2599 TVIPFFNAQVQGL
-2610 GIDVLYRAFKGDMP
+2610 DVLYRAAIGDMP
-2624 FSERLQVKRKLLA
+2624 ASQRLKVQHKMKVR
-2637 RGAIMA
+2637 M
-2643 LMTMSYAYAMEDEE
+2643 LMMGVFTIAYAAMMEEDEA
-2657 EYKNANPDERYNN
+2657 YKNANPEERYSN

-2675 PFGVLR
+2675 PFGTFR
-2681 VPIPFEAG
+2681 VPIPFELGFVA
-2689 LVFKGIPEG
+2689 KSIPEG
-2698 VYRMAFTDDKNADVL
+2698 IYRLVATDDKASSVL
-2713 RALKDLALRS
+2713 GALRKQLFAS
-2723 VPGDIPTA
+2723 IPGDLPIAAKVPV
-2731 IKPLIELNLNKSFFT
+2731 ELMLNKSFFT
-2746 DREIVDAG
+2746 GRPVIDARLEG
-2754 LPEEAK
+2754 LVKSEQFGQK
-2760 YQYRPNTPE
+2760 TPE
-2769 LIKMFGSVGLSPV
+2769 LIKLLGFDSPQVIKDVFGLQGVSPA

-2791 TGSLLTGTMRIFDP
+2791 TGTLPLALLRLFDP
-2805 VFGGEL
+2805 VLASGEV
-2811 VKPDMRITDVPVL
+2811 VKADMKLEDMPIV
-2824 GGLFQPKDA
+2824 GSFFQPKDA
-2833 GGLINAA
+2833 GGIINASYA
-2840 YKTAQNAQAAQ
+2840 GIQQAQ
-2851 RTYNRLQQE
+2851 RVSNTYKKLIADGRIKEATEYFNENTAAFSIASLGGAFQQQMGE
-2860 DPEEARKYFQSALNN
+2860 LTKAERAIRASDL
-2875 LSLASS
+2875 SS
-2881 AGQFK
+2881 A
-2886 RQMSEIT
+2886 
-2893 LAERSI
+2893 
-2899 RAAKTITGEE
+2899 E
-2909 KREKLDDLRQEKI
+2909 KRERLDEFRQI
-2922 KIATVFNNIKAQI
+2922 KIDYSKQFRTIKEQI

>member
-1 MAQYLPLPDGS
+1 MPTYEVNIPGKGTFDVQSRRPLSEEEAIQAAMAQFAPPVSRVPEATPEGGFVPAIKSGVSGVKEAGLALLGRTGLMDEAAAQQAIEEEQAYQQRTFKPTEEGFLEAPFTKTVELFGQSLPYMAAPLTAAAGIAALPLTGTAA
-12 FVTIRENETPLQAYE
+12 TIAGL
-27 RATKEY
+27 
-33 PDAFGITPPAPQEGV
+33 
-48 GAAFRGGLEGLLSR
+48 GAAGIASAGQFTGTNLLR
-62 ARTGVEAIFDPE
+62 QMETGKSLGETNLGNAAVASIPQAALDTVSLRMMPFIRNIFGAAGKEITE
-74 EAARRGLERGE
+74 EAAKK
-85 DIGQRFAPG
+85 I
-94 ASLQRV
+94 ASKNI
-100 KDVYAEQGLL
+100 KDV
-110 PAAGEAISQ
+110 AA
-119 IPSALAEQAPNIAAT
+119 
-134 LASGRA
+134 
-140 GAVAGGRAGGARGAL
+140 
-155 VGGVG
+155 
-160 GALAPSLL
+160 
-168 QLFGSNIERQA
+168 
-179 EAQAESGQPL
+179 
-189 DISRGAALAA
+189 DY
-199 AAPGAALEAAA
+199 
-210 TFIPLGRTVVGKI
+210 
-223 LGPKA
+223 
-228 EAALATG
+228 ALATG
-235 SKNNAKL
+235 RTMG
-242 VEAGLLRTL
+242 VEGLTESAQQVLERMQ
-251 GTGTVVGAGLEVPT
+251 AGLELGDQEARDEYFDSFVGGAVLGGVLAPPGRY
-265 EVIQQ
+265 
-270 MLERAQAGLDL
+270 LERRG
-281 TSDDAL
+281 
-287 AEYGEAA
+287 
-294 YGAAL
+294 
-299 VGGPFGAAGRIG
+299 I
-311 QRSVAQ
+311 
-317 GEIEQEQAQV
+317 I
-327 RAEDAKKAA
+327 AKEEEKNLIKQAA
-336 EEDRL
+336 EEAKTAEETRL

-346 EAEKATSGYRLKIN
+346 EAEKATPGYRLKIN

-401 GDLTKQMKESMT
+401 GDLNKQMKESMT

-474 LKTVKGTLPE
+474 LKTVKGTLPK

-507 EREDALQRLRD
+507 EREEALQRLRD

-1181 RIADLKQLEKDLRVA
+1181 RIATEKAETAQTQRAALQAKREVDFEFSDEGIKQKQQEILDRIKTLAAQIQDNEGYSEVTVKNFKYKWVRSKDPDAIAAYKKEQARYDKTKPEDRTRLRVPFPPGSWEIVGPSTGRYT
-1196 KRNADADA
+1196 KRVATMSDRVA
-1204 AGALKLEE
+1204 A
-1212 KNIFQEIIKLA
+1212 QW
-1223 ENIKRDMGDDISVT
+1223 
-1237 NAQKFAALDD
+1237 AALDED
-1247 RIKKLVAEYKKKKP
+1247 IKK
-1261 KEATSEVAENERI
+1261 EVANLRELERKVRAI
-1274 LTKLL
+1274 KEKSEQRKAAARAATQQRQLVSKVKQGQAKLL
-1279 KEAATPEPFSL
+1279 QDQKQVETDLFKTLE
-1290 TSTSSAS
+1290 
-1297 DFASNT
+1297 
-1303 QSIRARINALEIKI
+1303 RA
-1317 KEASSALMEVVNNP
+1317 
-1331 EIYEAKFKRK
+1331 
-1341 YGKGAKTRVDKLV
+1341 
-1354 DARTRFLEDAK
+1354 
-1365 KQLENFELII
+1365 
-1375 KKTIMQ
+1375 
-1381 PRSAAEKVEL
+1381 
-1391 PTTAADLRAAKQ
+1391 Q
-1403 ALATRINAILLRL
+1403 A
-1416 KEQDIKLTEDV
+1416 
-1427 RGFIGLGLNLP
+1427 GLGLS
-1438 GIRFERKT
+1438 GARFERKT
-1446 PEEIAKDIAEA
+1446 PEEIAKEIAEA

-1619 IKYTPEQLSM
+1619 IKYTSEQLSM
-1629 LTGMPANMLPRITV
+1629 LTGMPANMMPRITTA

-1657 PETPVDFDE
+1657 PETSVDFAE
-1666 AEKRLKEIKE
+1666 AEKRLKEVK
-1676 KFDKMM
+1676 
-1682 SGEIAPK
+1682 
-1689 KPEVDLTRRRLV
+1689 
-1701 QAAGVA
+1701 A
-1707 LATPKMPASIVKAF
+1707 LAKKMGVEVK
-1721 NVAELTPDAVWKA
+1721 
-1734 VTSGSD
+1734 
-1740 WFDSIVD
+1740 I
-1747 VQSLEKL
+1747 
-1754 SKGINTTKLINL
+1754 
-1766 KGSALYDAMERIAGK
+1766 
-1781 EAALFIDS
+1781 
-1789 LEYADP
+1789 
-1795 IDVYL
+1795 
-1800 DDFIEANKNDPQI
+1800 
-1813 LSKIQRGYDVA
+1813 
-1824 ATDVFT
+1824 
-1830 AITKDLKSADGK
+1830 
-1842 AEQVDKK
+1842 
-1849 ETAALT
+1849 
-1855 PAKKT
+1855 
-1860 PTLNF
+1860 
-1865 YPSVAEAPIEISRA
+1865 YPSVADAPTDISRA
-1879 MARQGLDP
+1879 MARQDLDP
-1887 LTDSVK
+1887 LIDSVK

-1903 IIVDAHSD
+1903 IIVDAHSN
-1911 MLDLEQTI
+1911 MLDLEQTV
-1919 AHELIGHYSFESM
+1919 AHELVGHYSFESM
-1932 LGKDGMMELMR
+1932 LGKDGMETLMR
-1943 KVDKSFATKKNENG
+1943 KVDKSFATKENQNG

-1964 LGLGKQ
+1964 LGLRDQ
-1970 YDAAITGIAN
+1970 YNAAVAGAYN
-1980 FYADKL
+1980 FYKTRL
-1986 AKGEITEKEVL
+1986 EKGELTEKDVL
-1997 RLAKTQGLREIIAY
+1997 RLAKTDGLREIIAY
-2011 TMEKRVDQSFMEKAK
+2011 TMEKRVDQSFMQKAK
-2026 RWLQELVGAF
+2026 RWLQELAGAF

-2041 RMGAIDAANMSTSD
+2041 RLGLVDAANMSTSD

-2071 PMAVMNS
+2071 PMAFTKP
-2078 DGTVSFR
+2078 DGTVSLRQPVVPVFATPLASMV
-2085 EAALAPAPQTGLSAM
+2085 AAPSSALGSLKANLFGL
-2100 IARKGKVHDKIKS
+2100 
-2113 NVTGLAARV
+2113 NFRV
-2122 QFFDR
+2122 QFVDR

-2134 VKRGVEKGVIDSLK
+2134 VKKGVEKAIIPALK
-2148 AMDVLY
+2148 AMDVMY
-2154 FSRMA
+2154 FSRFA
-2159 DQRNNFVAQFA
+2159 GQRNNFTADYL
-2170 TSGVGKISLKD
+2170 TSGVGRIERVK
-2181 GERMYTGGAGPSLK
+2181 GELMYVGGDGPSMR
-2195 DVSQALSKSG
+2195 DVANALRQSG
-2205 VPSKDV
+2205 IPDKQV
-2211 ENEFTEYLLAVRA
+2211 ETAFTAFLIARRA
-2224 KRVGADKL
+2224 EVVGVDKL
-2232 DFTGKTAT
+2232 DYSETITDLEVKAT
-2240 QKQVEDTVARYSGT
+2240 LAQFAKNQPFQKAAG
-2254 DPVSMAFKEAQ
+2254 
-2265 KLYRDYNNNLI
+2265 LYDQYNNNLI
-2276 DFVVSS
+2276 DLMVQ
-2282 GAMSKEKGEAL
+2282 AEAL
-2293 KAPGDYVPFYRQVGG
+2293 DPKKAERLKNSKYVPYYREKNGG
-2308 RVELVVMGEKPI
+2308 IELVIGTEKPV
-2320 RIGDITSQPYLQA
+2320 RIGSFVDQPQLRE
-2333 LVGGE
+2333 LKGG
-2338 TTVLPVF
+2338 VNKILPVF
-2345 TSALQNTS
+2345 TGSVQNTQ
-2353 MLVDMA
+2353 MIVDIV
-2359 LKNMAARNTAF
+2359 LRNMAAKSTAF
-2370 VLRDMGVAKIQD
+2370 VLNQMGLMDIRTGGGPKLSD
-2382 GKGPDNVKVI
+2382 GTPSANVV
-2392 RFSVEE
+2392 RFTILENQGGE
-2398 KDASGKL
+2398 KKL
-2405 KHKEKYAIIDTRMK
+2405 VEKYAVMK
-2419 EELFGDI
+2419 PEVGDAIFGNI
-2426 PTELVVQGMEGIK
+2426 PTELVMRGMEGIK
-2439 AVIPAGV
+2439 TTIPGIV
-2446 QLLGL
+2446 RLMGL
-2451 PANWLRKFVTRDPRY
+2451 PANWLRNFVTKNPRY
-2466 AIRQIFRDSMAS
+2466 AVNQVFRDSMAA
-2478 VLTTGANFVPL
+2478 VITTGADFVPV
-2489 VQTLKDMTTMKKS
+2489 VQTIKDLATMNRNGS
-2502 GTLEKL
+2502 LGTL
-2508 RESGV
+2508 RGRGV

-2518 ITGASDDMAKIL
+2518 ITGATDDADKIL
-2530 QQIASGKPGWD
+2530 RQITAGKPGWE

-2557 TRVSMYNSFLRQGL
+2557 TRVSMYNSFLKQGL
-2571 SDREATFA
+2571 SEREATFA
-2579 TLEAMNFGRR
+2579 SLEAMNFSRR
-2589 GLSPTVLYAN
+2589 GLSPTAMYAN
-2599 TLIPFFNAGLQ
+2599 TVIPFFNAQVQGL
-2610 GIDVLYRAFKGDMP
+2610 DVLYRAAIGDMP
-2624 FSERLQVKRKLLA
+2624 ASQRLKVQHKMKVR
-2637 RGAIMA
+2637 M
-2643 LMTMSYAYAMEDEE
+2643 LMMGVFTIAYAAMMEEDEA
-2657 EYKNANPDERYNN
+2657 YKNANPEERYSN

-2675 PFGVLR
+2675 PFGTFR
-2681 VPIPFEAG
+2681 VPIPFELGFVA
-2689 LVFKGIPEG
+2689 KSIPEG
-2698 VYRMAFTDDKNADVL
+2698 IYRLAATDDKASSVL
-2713 RALKDLALRS
+2713 GALRKQLFAS
-2723 VPGDIPTA
+2723 IPGDLPIAAKVPV
-2731 IKPLIELNLNKSFFT
+2731 ELMLNKSFFT
-2746 DREIVDAG
+2746 GRPVIDARLEG
-2754 LPEEAK
+2754 LVKSEQFGQK
-2760 YQYRPNTPE
+2760 TPE
-2769 LIKMFGSVGLSPV
+2769 LIKLLGFDSPQVIKDVFGLQGVSPA

-2791 TGSLLTGTMRIFDP
+2791 TGTLPLALLRLFDP
-2805 VFGGEL
+2805 VLASGEV
-2811 VKPDMRITDVPVL
+2811 VKADMKLEDMPIV
-2824 GGLFQPKDA
+2824 GSFFQPKDA
-2833 GGLINAA
+2833 GGIINASYA
-2840 YKTAQNAQAAQ
+2840 GIQQAQ
-2851 RTYNRLQQE
+2851 RVSNTYKKLIADGRIKEATEYFNENTAAFSIASLGGAFQQQMGE
-2860 DPEEARKYFQSALNN
+2860 LTKAERAIRASDL
-2875 LSLASS
+2875 SS
-2881 AGQFK
+2881 A
-2886 RQMSEIT
+2886 
-2893 LAERSI
+2893 
-2899 RAAKTITGEE
+2899 E
-2909 KREKLDDLRQEKI
+2909 KRERLDEFRQI
-2922 KIATVFNNIKAQI
+2922 KIDYSKQFRTIKEQI

>member
-1 MAQYLPLPDGS
+1 MPTYEVNIPGKGTFDVQSRRPLSEEEAIQAAMAQFAPPVSRVPEAAPEGGFVPAIKSGVSGVKEAGLALLGRTGLMDEAAAQQAIEEEQAYQQRTFKPTEEGFLEAPFTKTVELFGQSLPYMAAPLTAAAGIAALPLTGTAA
-12 FVTIRENETPLQAYE
+12 TIAGL
-27 RATKEY
+27 
-33 PDAFGITPPAPQEGV
+33 
-48 GAAFRGGLEGLLSR
+48 GAAGIASAGQFTGTNLLR
-62 ARTGVEAIFDPE
+62 QMETGKSLGETNLGNAAVASIPQAALDTVSLRMMPFIRNIFGAAGKEITE
-74 EAARRGLERGE
+74 EAAKK
-85 DIGQRFAPG
+85 I
-94 ASLQRV
+94 ASKNI
-100 KDVYAEQGLL
+100 KDV
-110 PAAGEAISQ
+110 AA
-119 IPSALAEQAPNIAAT
+119 
-134 LASGRA
+134 
-140 GAVAGGRAGGARGAL
+140 
-155 VGGVG
+155 
-160 GALAPSLL
+160 
-168 QLFGSNIERQA
+168 
-179 EAQAESGQPL
+179 
-189 DISRGAALAA
+189 DY
-199 AAPGAALEAAA
+199 
-210 TFIPLGRTVVGKI
+210 
-223 LGPKA
+223 
-228 EAALATG
+228 ALATG
-235 SKNNAKL
+235 RTMG
-242 VEAGLLRTL
+242 VEGLTESAQQVLERMQ
-251 GTGTVVGAGLEVPT
+251 AGLELGDQEARDEYFDSFVGGAVLGGVLAPPGRY
-265 EVIQQ
+265 
-270 MLERAQAGLDL
+270 LERRG
-281 TSDDAL
+281 
-287 AEYGEAA
+287 
-294 YGAAL
+294 
-299 VGGPFGAAGRIG
+299 I
-311 QRSVAQ
+311 
-317 GEIEQEQAQV
+317 I
-327 RAEDAKKAA
+327 AKEEEKNLIKQAA
-336 EEDRL
+336 EEAKTAEETRL

-346 EAEKATSGYRLKIN
+346 EAEKATPGYRLKIN

-401 GDLTKQMKESMT
+401 GDLNKQMKESMT

-474 LKTVKGTLPE
+474 LKTVKGTLPK

-507 EREDALQRLRD
+507 EREEALQRLRD

-1181 RIADLKQLEKDLRVA
+1181 RIATEKAETAQTQRAALQAKREVDFEFSDEGIKQKQQEILDRIKTLAAQIQDNEGYSEVTVKNFKYKWVRSKDPDAIAAYKKEQARYDKTKPEDRTRLRVPFPPGSWEIVGPSTGRYT
-1196 KRNADADA
+1196 KRVATMSDRVA
-1204 AGALKLEE
+1204 A
-1212 KNIFQEIIKLA
+1212 QW
-1223 ENIKRDMGDDISVT
+1223 
-1237 NAQKFAALDD
+1237 AALDED
-1247 RIKKLVAEYKKKKP
+1247 IKK
-1261 KEATSEVAENERI
+1261 EVANLRELERKVRAI
-1274 LTKLL
+1274 KEKSEQRKAAARAATQQRQLVSKVKQGQAKLL
-1279 KEAATPEPFSL
+1279 QDQKQVETDLFKTLE
-1290 TSTSSAS
+1290 
-1297 DFASNT
+1297 
-1303 QSIRARINALEIKI
+1303 RA
-1317 KEASSALMEVVNNP
+1317 
-1331 EIYEAKFKRK
+1331 
-1341 YGKGAKTRVDKLV
+1341 
-1354 DARTRFLEDAK
+1354 
-1365 KQLENFELII
+1365 
-1375 KKTIMQ
+1375 
-1381 PRSAAEKVEL
+1381 
-1391 PTTAADLRAAKQ
+1391 Q
-1403 ALATRINAILLRL
+1403 A
-1416 KEQDIKLTEDV
+1416 
-1427 RGFIGLGLNLP
+1427 GLGLS
-1438 GIRFERKT
+1438 GARFERKT
-1446 PEEIAKDIAEA
+1446 PEEIAKEIAEA

-1619 IKYTPEQLSM
+1619 IKYTSEQLSM
-1629 LTGMPANMLPRITV
+1629 LTGMPANMMPRITTA

-1657 PETPVDFDE
+1657 PETSVDFAE
-1666 AEKRLKEIKE
+1666 AEKRLKE
-1676 KFDKMM
+1676 
-1682 SGEIAPK
+1682 
-1689 KPEVDLTRRRLV
+1689 V
-1701 QAAGVA
+1701 
-1707 LATPKMPASIVKAF
+1707 
-1721 NVAELTPDAVWKA
+1721 
-1734 VTSGSD
+1734 
-1740 WFDSIVD
+1740 
-1747 VQSLEKL
+1747 
-1754 SKGINTTKLINL
+1754 
-1766 KGSALYDAMERIAGK
+1766 
-1781 EAALFIDS
+1781 
-1789 LEYADP
+1789 
-1795 IDVYL
+1795 
-1800 DDFIEANKNDPQI
+1800 
-1813 LSKIQRGYDVA
+1813 
-1824 ATDVFT
+1824 
-1830 AITKDLKSADGK
+1830 
-1842 AEQVDKK
+1842 
-1849 ETAALT
+1849 
-1855 PAKKT
+1855 
-1860 PTLNF
+1860 
-1865 YPSVAEAPIEISRA
+1865 
-1879 MARQGLDP
+1879 
-1887 LTDSVK
+1887 
-1893 GGVLPNGDVF
+1893 
-1903 IIVDAHSD
+1903 
-1911 MLDLEQTI
+1911 
-1919 AHELIGHYSFESM
+1919 
-1932 LGKDGMMELMR
+1932 
-1943 KVDKSFATKKNENG
+1943 
-1957 LENLADS
+1957 
-1964 LGLGKQ
+1964 
-1970 YDAAITGIAN
+1970 
-1980 FYADKL
+1980 
-1986 AKGEITEKEVL
+1986 
-1997 RLAKTQGLREIIAY
+1997 
-2011 TMEKRVDQSFMEKAK
+2011 K
-2026 RWLQELVGAF
+2026 RWLKRWV
-2036 RALLK
+2036 LK
-2041 RMGAIDAANMSTSD
+2041 LKFIPAWQMPRLTS
-2055 LFYLM
+2055 
-2060 KQAHDNFTAGK
+2060 AG
-2071 PMAVMNS
+2071 
-2078 DGTVSFR
+2078 R
-2085 EAALAPAPQTGLSAM
+2085 W
-2100 IARKGKVHDKIKS
+2100 H
-2113 NVTGLAARV
+2113 
-2122 QFFDR
+2122 
-2127 LAALDAL
+2127 
-2134 VKRGVEKGVIDSLK
+2134 
-2148 AMDVLY
+2148 
-2154 FSRMA
+2154 
-2159 DQRNNFVAQFA
+2159 
-2170 TSGVGKISLKD
+2170 
-2181 GERMYTGGAGPSLK
+2181 
-2195 DVSQALSKSG
+2195 
-2205 VPSKDV
+2205 
-2211 ENEFTEYLLAVRA
+2211 
-2224 KRVGADKL
+2224 
-2232 DFTGKTAT
+2232 GKT
-2240 QKQVEDTVARYSGT
+2240 
-2254 DPVSMAFKEAQ
+2254 
-2265 KLYRDYNNNLI
+2265 LI
-2276 DFVVSS
+2276 
-2282 GAMSKEKGEAL
+2282 
-2293 KAPGDYVPFYRQVGG
+2293 
-2308 RVELVVMGEKPI
+2308 
-2320 RIGDITSQPYLQA
+2320 
-2333 LVGGE
+2333 
-2338 TTVLPVF
+2338 
-2345 TSALQNTS
+2345 
-2353 MLVDMA
+2353 
-2359 LKNMAARNTAF
+2359 
-2370 VLRDMGVAKIQD
+2370 
-2382 GKGPDNVKVI
+2382 
-2392 RFSVEE
+2392 
-2398 KDASGKL
+2398 
-2405 KHKEKYAIIDTRMK
+2405 
-2419 EELFGDI
+2419 
-2426 PTELVVQGMEGIK
+2426 
-2439 AVIPAGV
+2439 
-2446 QLLGL
+2446 
-2451 PANWLRKFVTRDPRY
+2451 
-2466 AIRQIFRDSMAS
+2466 
-2478 VLTTGANFVPL
+2478 
-2489 VQTLKDMTTMKKS
+2489 
-2502 GTLEKL
+2502 
-2508 RESGV
+2508 
-2513 VGGQV
+2513 
-2518 ITGASDDMAKIL
+2518 
-2530 QQIASGKPGWD
+2530 
-2541 MAMAKLD
+2541 
-2548 EFAMMGDAA
+2548 
-2557 TRVSMYNSFLRQGL
+2557 
-2571 SDREATFA
+2571 
-2579 TLEAMNFGRR
+2579 
-2589 GLSPTVLYAN
+2589 
-2599 TLIPFFNAGLQ
+2599 
-2610 GIDVLYRAFKGDMP
+2610 
-2624 FSERLQVKRKLLA
+2624 RL
-2637 RGAIMA
+2637 
-2643 LMTMSYAYAMEDEE
+2643 
-2657 EYKNANPDERYNN
+2657 
-2670 WFVPT
+2670 
-2675 PFGVLR
+2675 
-2681 VPIPFEAG
+2681 
-2689 LVFKGIPEG
+2689 
-2698 VYRMAFTDDKNADVL
+2698 
-2713 RALKDLALRS
+2713 
-2723 VPGDIPTA
+2723 
-2731 IKPLIELNLNKSFFT
+2731 
-2746 DREIVDAG
+2746 
-2754 LPEEAK
+2754 
-2760 YQYRPNTPE
+2760 
-2769 LIKMFGSVGLSPV
+2769 
-2782 QVEYFIKGY
+2782 
-2791 TGSLLTGTMRIFDP
+2791 
-2805 VFGGEL
+2805 
-2811 VKPDMRITDVPVL
+2811 
-2824 GGLFQPKDA
+2824 
-2833 GGLINAA
+2833 
-2840 YKTAQNAQAAQ
+2840 
-2851 RTYNRLQQE
+2851 
-2860 DPEEARKYFQSALNN
+2860 
-2875 LSLASS
+2875 
-2881 AGQFK
+2881 
-2886 RQMSEIT
+2886 
-2893 LAERSI
+2893 
-2899 RAAKTITGEE
+2899 
-2909 KREKLDDLRQEKI
+2909 
-2922 KIATVFNNIKAQI
+2922 
-2935 ERQAS
+2935 
-2940 RSGLQ
+2940 

>member
-1 MAQYLPLPDGS
+1 MLKQDRIDKYIALLEDPKAAKDIEDAQLD
-12 FVTIRENETPLQAYE
+12 TE
-27 RATKEY
+27 RQKLNLLLMDEATKDQTAEEIARRKARDEAIVDIAELQVTKAREQLGLGALFLG
-33 PDAFGITPPAPQEGV
+33 PVRQRRVEKGVNEGKV
-48 GAAFRGGLEGLLSR
+48 DRYVASALEIRGLEGRTRDVAQAMPNIQKAIDTLESERRSLTGKDIINPDGGLTNDGIRLVQIDTKLEEIQRLLT
-62 ARTGVEAIFDPE
+62 AGAPE
-74 EAARRGLERGE
+74 QLTAT
-85 DIGQRFAPG
+85 
-94 ASLQRV
+94 
-100 KDVYAEQGLL
+100 
-110 PAAGEAISQ
+110 
-119 IPSALAEQAPNIAAT
+119 EQAIA
-134 LASGRA
+134 GRT
-140 GAVAGGRAGGARGAL
+140 AVAG
-155 VGGVG
+155 
-160 GALAPSLL
+160 
-168 QLFGSNIERQA
+168 
-179 EAQAESGQPL
+179 
-189 DISRGAALAA
+189 D
-199 AAPGAALEAAA
+199 
-210 TFIPLGRTVVGKI
+210 
-223 LGPKA
+223 
-228 EAALATG
+228 
-235 SKNNAKL
+235 
-242 VEAGLLRTL
+242 
-251 GTGTVVGAGLEVPT
+251 
-265 EVIQQ
+265 
-270 MLERAQAGLDL
+270 
-281 TSDDAL
+281 
-287 AEYGEAA
+287 
-294 YGAAL
+294 
-299 VGGPFGAAGRIG
+299 
-311 QRSVAQ
+311 
-317 GEIEQEQAQV
+317 
-327 RAEDAKKAA
+327 
-336 EEDRL
+336 
-341 AQEAE
+341 
-346 EAEKATSGYRLKIN
+346 
-360 EQLVEKKDRLREL
+360 
-373 EQLLK
+373 
-378 DKTTDEDV
+378 
-386 KDEAKTEAKQ
+386 
-396 LRKEL
+396 
-401 GDLTKQMKESMT
+401 
-413 KAGIAPT
+413 
-420 VESALKRQKIQIEQ
+420 
-434 KQPIVDDF
+434 
-442 GNVISADT
+442 
-450 ALDVPLFDKQGRPV
+450 
-464 TRRTKDGKDV
+464 
-474 LKTVKGTLPE
+474 
-484 DLTPEQEVEGY
+484 
-495 ERQTAKTFKYFA
+495 
-507 EREDALQRLRD
+507 
-518 AEEAERQKAYDDLQ
+518 
-532 TQIKTMFEE
+532 
-541 RQRLEEETGDVGD
+541 
-554 IIAAEAGKRREQKT
+554 
-568 KEVQQEMSINRMQR
+568 
-582 IVDELGLRAADL
+582 
-594 KITPDERAKIESF
+594 
-607 INEGVVNR
+607 
-615 FVTGALGIKGLGG
+615 
-628 RTVNAAQALPNIDA
+628 
-642 RIQELQDERQKA
+642 
-654 LVGTDPLLLDTGAPT
+654 
-669 KKGIRLMGV
+669 
-678 EAQLNELR
+678 
-686 RLRMV
+686 
-691 AEQQAP
+691 
-697 AETGAESAIEGTLQA
+697 
-712 AVSAQVESPAVD
+712 AQVESPAVD

-1098 KPFTPVA
+1098 KPFTPET
-1105 DPTQPARR
+1105 DPTQPTLRPARR
-1113 PPADRQA
+1113 STADRQA

-1168 RLQKSRKVVKKRE
+1168 RLQKSRKVVKQRE
-1181 RIADLKQLEKDLRVA
+1181 RIATEKAETAQTQRAALQAKREVDFEFSDEGIKQKQQEILDRIKTLAAQIQDNEGYSEVTVKNFKYKWVRSKDPDAIAAYKKEQARYDKTKPEDRTRLRVPFPPGSWEIVGPSTGRYT
-1196 KRNADADA
+1196 KRVATMSDRVA
-1204 AGALKLEE
+1204 A
-1212 KNIFQEIIKLA
+1212 QW
-1223 ENIKRDMGDDISVT
+1223 
-1237 NAQKFAALDD
+1237 AALDED
-1247 RIKKLVAEYKKKKP
+1247 IKK
-1261 KEATSEVAENERI
+1261 EVANLRELERKVRAI
-1274 LTKLL
+1274 KEESEQRKAAARAATQQRQLVSKVKQGQAKLL
-1279 KEAATPEPFSL
+1279 QDQKQVETDLFKTLE
-1290 TSTSSAS
+1290 
-1297 DFASNT
+1297 
-1303 QSIRARINALEIKI
+1303 RA
-1317 KEASSALMEVVNNP
+1317 
-1331 EIYEAKFKRK
+1331 
-1341 YGKGAKTRVDKLV
+1341 
-1354 DARTRFLEDAK
+1354 
-1365 KQLENFELII
+1365 
-1375 KKTIMQ
+1375 
-1381 PRSAAEKVEL
+1381 
-1391 PTTAADLRAAKQ
+1391 Q
-1403 ALATRINAILLRL
+1403 A
-1416 KEQDIKLTEDV
+1416 
-1427 RGFIGLGLNLP
+1427 GLGLP
-1438 GIRFERKT
+1438 GARFERKT

-1457 RAERKAAIKAAG
+1457 RANRKAAIKAAG

-1484 SRFKVA
+1484 SRFKIA
-1490 AIKSAEEIEA
+1490 ALKSAEEIEA
-1500 DRRKIQSG
+1500 DRRKIKSA

-1619 IKYTPEQLSM
+1619 IKYTSEQLSM

-2637 RGAIMA
+2637 RGSMMA
-2643 LMTMSYAYAMEDEE
+2643 LMTMAYAAAMEDEE